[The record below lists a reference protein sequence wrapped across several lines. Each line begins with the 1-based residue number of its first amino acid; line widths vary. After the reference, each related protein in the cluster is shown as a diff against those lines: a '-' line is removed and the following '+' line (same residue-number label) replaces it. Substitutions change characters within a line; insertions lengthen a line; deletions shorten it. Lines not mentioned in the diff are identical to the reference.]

1 MQEDFHYY
9 ATYCAAYIAGYS
21 HVESL
26 DIAYSAQFVDV
37 CSRTLLAKIKGP
49 SDAATTQL
57 QLELMDAR
65 TDRVG
70 LQDITRIWSS
80 FHFLPR
86 DLNAVREKCT
96 KGYRNKYRLICGP
109 NGELVKKTVDLAKD
123 KPVQSV
129 GIAMHV
135 LADTWAHANFAGTPS
150 LVINNTNYLFY
161 ELFPEGDGY
170 REQQIRF
177 RHSTS
182 VPDDLENS
190 IYTNSLYQSSENSI
204 MNLGHGRAGHL
215 PDYSFVR
222 YRYLPAWGEYEEIIK
237 DNPRDYINA
246 FTQMIHAMKCIR
258 GVKGPFETE
267 TYDME
272 AIEPWL
278 DRIKGIIGKRQ
289 ILASDDWKAFG
300 EELSG
305 QSIEDFE
312 IDRYFDEYTSVLKE
326 RKDDT
331 FIGKFI
337 LGALAHK
344 GMVIN
349 EIFKTGNKL
358 AGVVKQNSVTGKTE
372 EDEKQEDVAEQ
383 SSGGGKTAE
392 DEQQEDVAEQSSG
405 TGKTAEDEL
414 KEEAAEQ

>member
-9 ATYCAAYIAGYS
+9 ATYCAAYLAGYS
-21 HVESL
+21 HEESL

-49 SDAATTQL
+49 SNAATTQL

-65 TDRVG
+65 TDPVG

-86 DLNAVREKCT
+86 DLLAEKKKCT
-96 KGYRNKYRLICGP
+96 KHYRNKYRLICGP
-109 NGELVKKTVDLAKD
+109 NGALVKKTVELAKG

-150 LVINNTNYLFY
+150 LVINNTNYVFY
-161 ELFPEGDGY
+161 EVFPDGS
-170 REQQIRF
+170 EKKITF
-177 RHSTS
+177 VHKTS

-190 IYTNSLYQSSENSI
+190 IYTNSVYQVRESSI

-215 PDYSFVR
+215 PDYSFAR

-237 DNPRDYINA
+237 DNPSDYMKA
-246 FTQMIHAMKCIR
+246 FAQMIHAMKYIR
-258 GVKGPFETE
+258 GEKELFETE
-267 TYDME
+267 VYDMDTVS
-272 AIEPWL
+272 PYL
-278 DRIKGIIGKRQ
+278 DRIRGIIEKRQ
-289 ILASDDWKAFG
+289 LLASEDWKAFG
-300 EELSG
+300 EDLSG
-305 QSIEDFE
+305 KTIEDFI
-312 IDRYFDEYTSVLKE
+312 IDKYFDGYTKSSKE
-326 RKDDT
+326 EKDDT

-337 LGALAHK
+337 RGALSHK

-349 EIFKTGNKL
+349 EIYRSGNLL
-358 AGVVKQNSVTGKTE
+358 AGVTKDALVRAIMDE
-372 EDEKQEDVAEQ
+372 E
-383 SSGGGKTAE
+383 
-392 DEQQEDVAEQSSG
+392 
-405 TGKTAEDEL
+405 
-414 KEEAAEQ
+414 EE